1 MQAPDAP
8 HARGPF
14 DWVTASARRPLVWCL
29 TALVVGLSLALT
41 AIAHPLATPEAPQG
55 IVSFELARTAE
66 AATAIVASW
75 SPRAREAAM
84 LSLGLDYLYL
94 LAYPAWLSLV
104 CQGIARVRNGAAAAL
119 GMALAWAIW
128 LAAPLDALENAA
140 LIRVLSD
147 PAAGVWPAVAW
158 ACAVPKFA
166 LVFAALGFCIVAGV
180 PALLRRATG
189 R

>member
-1 MQAPDAP
+1 MSAPDAP
-8 HARGPF
+8 RARGPF
-14 DWVTASARRPLVWCL
+14 DWVTAPARQPLVWCL
-29 TALVVGLSLALT
+29 TALVVGLSLAL
-41 AIAHPLATPEAPQG
+41 AGLARPLNTPEAPQG

-75 SPRAREAAM
+75 SQRAREAAM
-84 LSLGLDYLYL
+84 LTLGLDYLYL

-104 CQGIARVRNGAAAAL
+104 CQGIARSRTGTAAGL

-140 LIRVLSD
+140 LVRVLMD
-147 PAAGVWPAVAW
+147 PTPGVWPAVAW